1 MPPKLL
7 KPDKNQPKLSFTS
20 NTTSKNQPA
29 SFFQPPSVPSSRSS
43 IPIASSTRTTLPI
56 APFFLPPSS
65 LPLTPLDTLRKHFG
79 LTNFREPQEDVITHV
94 SLTKSDALAIMPTGG
109 GKILCYQVPSVMMKG
124 VGVVISPLLALISD
138 QVSALTRRGINSCAL
153 TSSISQRDKD
163 RCIADLDDPS
173 GSPPKIKILNLTP
186 EGATTT
192 YRDLLRRIH
201 SRGNLNLIAID

>member
-1 MPPKLL
+1 
-7 KPDKNQPKLSFTS
+7 
-20 NTTSKNQPA
+20 
-29 SFFQPPSVPSSRSS
+29 
-43 IPIASSTRTTLPI
+43 
-56 APFFLPPSS
+56 
-65 LPLTPLDTLRKHFG
+65 
-79 LTNFREPQEDVITHV
+79 
-94 SLTKSDALAIMPTGG
+94 
-109 GKILCYQVPSVMMKG
+109 MMKG

-138 QVSALTRRGINSCAL
+138 QVSALTRRGITSCAL